1 MENIFRHRELGADRK
16 TAARLG
22 AREVTTAVVA
32 ATLTSVI
39 VFIPLIF
46 NKPSEMNL
54 YLKEL
59 GITVCLTLLAS
70 LFISQTLIPLYIKS
84 KPRPRGKVMIKME
97 DVYQR
102 MLATSLKRRWIS
114 PVVGLVVIGSAVFPY
129 QRVDMNFDPSQTELF
144 VQVRYEFSEEMSLE
158 RKEEVITQVEHVLE
172 PHREEL
178 MARSIYSF
186 WSDRFSL
193 TRIYLEEG
201 QANDENINKVRN
213 SLRGLLPELA
223 GVQLKVQENSMGWRR
238 HRGRDRVAFQLV
250 GEDTQVLMELAE
262 AAILK
267 IETIP
272 GLIDVETRHAEAQ
285 QELHIEPDRDLAARY
300 DITPD
305 QVSQVVGL
313 TYRGRRLQ
321 RFRTPEGEREMRLTL
336 DEQEVESL
344 DQLQNLVMHT
354 PEGEKVPLA
363 AVADLNQ
370 RPGREHIQRDNRL
383 TSVWVTARYQDG
395 TRDDYIPLVTQALG
409 EMEFPFG
416 YNWTFG
422 QWETRQK
429 EQSKEFLTNLLL
441 ALMLVFAVMAGLF
454 ESVRQA
460 LALMVSLPFALS
472 GAIWT
477 LYFTGTSFD
486 QPAAIG
492 LLLLI
497 GIVVN
502 NGIVMLEHINQYRR
516 NGMER
521 TEAMMRGGRERLR
534 PIIMTAVTTL
544 IGLVPIVV
552 QKPSLGGVYYYS
564 MALVIMGGLFV
575 SAFLTLILLPTTT
588 TLSEDM
594 FGALGRFPRKLLSFR
609 KSAPEISADQ

>member
-1 MENIFRHRELGADRK
+1 M
-16 TAARLG
+16 
-22 AREVTTAVVA
+22 
-32 ATLTSVI
+32 
-39 VFIPLIF
+39 
-46 NKPSEMNL
+46 
-54 YLKEL
+54 
-59 GITVCLTLLAS
+59 
-70 LFISQTLIPLYIKS
+70 
-84 KPRPRGKVMIKME
+84 
-97 DVYQR
+97 
-102 MLATSLKRRWIS
+102 
-114 PVVGLVVIGSAVFPY
+114 VIGSAVFPF
-129 QRVDMNFDPSQTELF
+129 QRVDMNFDTSQTELF

-158 RKEEVITQVEHVLE
+158 RKEEVISQVEQVLE
-172 PHREEL
+172 PHREKL

-186 WSDRFSL
+186 WSDRWTL

-201 QANDENINKVRN
+201 EANEENIRQVRN
-213 SLRGLLPELA
+213 TLRGLLPELA

-250 GEDTQVLMELAE
+250 GEDTQVLMEMAE

-344 DQLQNLVMHT
+344 DQLRNLVMHT
-354 PEGEKVPLA
+354 TDGEKVPLA
-363 AVADLNQ
+363 AVAALNQ
-370 RPGREHIQRDNRL
+370 RPGRENIQRDNRL
-383 TSVWVTARYQDG
+383 TSVWVTARYQEG
-395 TRDDYIPLVTQALG
+395 TREDYIPQVEMVLG

-416 YNWTFG
+416 YSWTFG

-516 NGMER
+516 EGMER
-521 TEAMMRGGRERLR
+521 IEAMMRGGRERLR

-594 FGALGRFPRKLLSFR
+594 FGALGRIPRKLISFR
-609 KSAPEISADQ
+609 KSEPDLSADK